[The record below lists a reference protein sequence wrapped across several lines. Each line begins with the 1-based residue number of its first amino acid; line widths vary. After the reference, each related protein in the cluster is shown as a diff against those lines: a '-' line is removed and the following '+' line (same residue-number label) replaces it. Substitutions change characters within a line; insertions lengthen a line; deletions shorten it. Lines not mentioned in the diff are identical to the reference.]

1 MGLKCGL
8 NSSKSLALLI
18 SACKIN
24 KTLLVVMVEMEMKWV
39 LFACDGMG
47 LKCGLNSSKSLALL
61 ISACKIN
68 KTLLVV
74 MVEMEMKWVL

>member
-24 KTLLVVMVEMEMKWV
+24 KVVMVEMEMKWV
-39 LFACDGMG
+39 LFACAGMG

-68 KTLLVV
+68 KSLVV
-74 MVEMEMKWVL
+74 DPRVARKKKKKKF